1 MRPVRDSELRRGA
14 TAKGRPVQGSSPDDR
29 LLRGPGLARHNR
41 ACADFFLAR
50 FVAPSAIPN
59 APGMRFLRHCGI
71 YRPDR
76 GSPKN
81 QTWAGAP
88 PSDGGSHPGSRTIV
102 PMSSDRLFLDRVA
115 RQHCPSPLH
124 RHPQINM
131 RFSHARAEGDIS
143 TLRSGGHFYFALTED
158 IASPPQS
165 VITES

>member
-1 MRPVRDSELRRGA
+1 MRPVKHSEPRRGA
-14 TAKGRPVQGSSPDDR
+14 KPKGRSVQGNSTDDR
-29 LLRGPGLARHNR
+29 LLRGPGLARLKR
-41 ACADFFLAR
+41 ACADFPACS
-50 FVAPSAIPN
+50 VAPPAIPS

-143 TLRSGGHFYFALTED
+143 TLRSGGHFYFALT
-158 IASPPQS
+158 SPCSALTLQA
-165 VITES
+165 